1 MTGKTHDQNSIK
13 SEHHFTDQSKALQ
26 QLLKHAATRLS
37 PQEQDAWRQQ
47 IPRSSTWDDLMPNY
61 WSMQ

>member
-1 MTGKTHDQNSIK
+1 MTGKRHDQNSIK

>member
-26 QLLKHAATRLS
+26 QLLKHAARRL
-37 PQEQDAWRQQ
+37 
-47 IPRSSTWDDLMPNY
+47 T
-61 WSMQ
+61 

>member
-1 MTGKTHDQNSIK
+1 MTAKMHDPHRFN
-13 SEHHFTDQSKALQ
+13 SEHHFTDQSSALQ
-26 QLLKHAATRLS
+26 QLLKHAAKTLS

-61 WSMQ
+61 WSMH